1 MGFLLALPTLFD
13 TFVRHPLINSRL
25 MSSTQDQN
33 KVNIAIDWVKK
44 LANGINPIDG
54 SVLSDSDI
62 VNNVHISR
70 CLFYVAEL
78 IAEAGKRKASPS
90 KQYDVEFFL
99 TPEDLSRIYITEKSS
114 ISVFVKEINRVI
126 PDNMKPLSYTSV
138 TNWLVK
144 TGYLVEILKE
154 DGHKTKTPTEQG
166 RSIGISSEQRVGS
179 NGEYTAVL
187 YNSNAQRYI
196 LDNLINGKI

>member
-1 MGFLLALPTLFD
+1 
-13 TFVRHPLINSRL
+13 

-179 NGEYTAVL
+179 NGEYTVVL
-187 YNSNAQRYI
+187 YNSIAQRYI
-196 LDNLINGKI
+196 LDNLIKGEV

>member
-1 MGFLLALPTLFD
+1 M
-13 TFVRHPLINSRL
+13 
-25 MSSTQDQN
+25 
-33 KVNIAIDWVKK
+33 
-44 LANGINPIDG
+44 
-54 SVLSDSDI
+54 SDSDI

-166 RSIGISSEQRVGS
+166 RSIGIYSEQRVGS
-179 NGEYTAVL
+179 NGEYTVVL
-187 YNSNAQRYI
+187 YNSIAQRYI
-196 LDNLINGKI
+196 LDNLIKGEV